1 MTGFKKWLQVDEVAT
16 STADVAHFA
25 MPIGA
30 GMITR
35 KFPQFFSVGQ
45 YGFGGPLQQ
54 LTDTDYV
61 KPKKKKKGNS

>member
-1 MTGFKKWLQVDEVAT
+1 MIGFKKWLQMDEVST

-30 GMITR
+30 GMVTR
-35 KFPQFFSVGQ
+35 TFPQFFSVGQ
-45 YGFGGPLQQ
+45 YGLGGPLQQ

-61 KPKKKKKGNS
+61 KPKKKKKGKS